1 MSANNTIQS
10 SALPVGYTLRDYTI
24 TALLGQGG
32 FGITYLAK
40 EDLTDYT
47 VVIKENFPYE
57 FADRHLPNLTVIPRP
72 GHDENYRWSL
82 ESFVKE
88 ACTLR
93 ALPEHNNI
101 VRIMTVFKEMNTA
114 YIVMKSVDGQN
125 LDRLYPEG
133 SMIGKSNLLHLL
145 HKLLPALTHLHSH
158 GVIHRDIK
166 PANIM
171 FTSAGEPVII
181 DFGAARPKNVKT
193 VTIIGTL
200 GYAPPE
206 QLEQTKNA
214 PQPNWDI
221 HALGATCYRL
231 ITGEDPIYVPNRL
244 ASNDQLCSIYGT
256 ELLRS
261 IDRARELE
269 AANRWQSAQEWLDA
283 LNAATGTF
291 PGTQLPTIHQPQIFT
306 PTQEI
311 VPPHISA
318 RQLLQAKNIT
328 PDDYNA
334 KLLKCA
340 SSGDTELVRLLIAA
354 GANVNKEDGYGR
366 TPLYEAAFKGHTECV
381 KLLLAAPGID
391 VNKANKDGETPLYWA
406 AYNGHSECVRLLLAA
421 PGIVVNKANKYGETP
436 LYRAAWKGHTE
447 CVKLLLAAPG
457 IDVNKANKDGWTP
470 LYWAAWKGHTE
481 CVKLLLAAP
490 GIDVN
495 KANEYGTPLF
505 WAAWKGHTECVKLL
519 LAAPGIDV
527 NKADKYGR
535 TPLKAAEREGHTEC
549 ARLIREA
556 REKAETERKAR
567 EEAERKRQAKADYSM
582 GCNYYFGNN
591 GYSVD
596 YGKAVEYFRK
606 AAEQGN
612 ANAQYNLGWCYR
624 NGRGVTQDYNE
635 SVRWYRKA
643 AEQGDADA
651 QNDLG
656 WCYETGR
663 GVTQDYNEAV
673 RWYRKAAEQ
682 GHAYAQSNLGL
693 CYANGRGV
701 TRSRSDAVY
710 WYRKAAQQGNTSA
723 QNNLR
728 ELGETW

>member
-10 SALPVGYTLRDYTI
+10 SALPVGHTLRDYTI

-101 VRIMTVFKEMNTA
+101 VRIMAVFKEMNTA

-133 SMIGKSNLLHLL
+133 TMIGKSNLLHLL
-145 HKLLPALTHLHSH
+145 HKLLPALSHLHSH

-193 VTIIGTL
+193 VTIIGTI

-206 QLEQTKNA
+206 QLDQTKNA

-244 ASNDQLCSIYGT
+244 ASNNQLCSIYGA

-291 PGTQLPTIHQPQIFT
+291 PGTQLPTIHQPQT
-306 PTQEI
+306 VSPPQQTAPTLQE
-311 VPPHISA
+311 A
-318 RQLLQAKNIT
+318 RRLLQEQNISQ
-328 PDDYNA
+328 DEYDA
-334 KLLKCA
+334 KLRECSEKGEA
-340 SSGDTELVRLLIAA
+340 ELVSLLIAA
-354 GANVNKEDGYGR
+354 GANVNKADKYGW
-366 TPLYEAAFKGHTECV
+366 TPLCNAAHKGRTECV
-381 KLLLAAPGID
+381 RLLLAAPGID
-391 VNKANKDGETPLYWA
+391 VNKAEKD
-406 AYNGHSECVRLLLAA
+406 
-421 PGIVVNKANKYGETP
+421 GETP
-436 LYRAAWKGHTE
+436 LYRAA
-447 CVKLLLAAPG
+447 C
-457 IDVNKANKDGWTP
+457 N
-470 LYWAAWKGHTE
+470 
-481 CVKLLLAAP
+481 
-490 GIDVN
+490 
-495 KANEYGTPLF
+495 
-505 WAAWKGHTECVKLL
+505 GHTECVKLL

-527 NKADKYGR
+527 NKADNDGW
-535 TPLKAAEREGHTEC
+535 TPLKVAENHDETEC

-556 REKAETERKAR
+556 GGKAETERKAR

-606 AAEQGN
+606 AAEQGQ
-612 ANAQYNLGWCYR
+612 ADAQNNLGVCYES
-624 NGRGVTQDYNE
+624 GRGVTKDYQE
-635 SVRWYRKA
+635 AVRWYRKA
-643 AEQGDADA
+643 AEQGQADA
-651 QNDLG
+651 QNNLG
-656 WCYETGR
+656 GCYANGR

-682 GHAYAQSNLGL
+682 GYAGAQNDLGWCYENGRGVTQDYQEAVRWYRKAAEQGYAIAQSNLGL

-701 TRSRSDAVY
+701 TQDYNEAVR
-710 WYRKAAQQGNTSA
+710 WYRK
-723 QNNLR
+723 
-728 ELGETW
+728 